1 MIELAN
7 VTKHFQTVQAVREVC
22 LNVGE
27 GELVTLLGPSG
38 SGKSTTLMMVAGHQ
52 TPDSGTIRIDG
63 VDVTYL
69 PPRQRDIGMVF
80 QNYALFPHMTVEQN
94 VGFPLRV
101 RRQMRH
107 DASEKVEAVLNLV
120 RLQGLGARY
129 PRQLSG
135 GQQQR
140 VALARALVFGP
151 RILLMDE
158 PLSSLDKQLR
168 EEMQLEIKRLQREL
182 KITTIYV
189 THDQKEALTISD
201 RVAVLNRG
209 IVEQL
214 GTPDDLYDRPSNKFV
229 ADFIGESNFLTG
241 RVAEIANGSCRVVTT
256 MGLALQC
263 PAQEKVALGQ
273 EITVAVRPESILI
286 GSTPLGNDVNQ
297 LEGKL
302 EEVIYYGEA
311 TRLSIRVN
319 DRESLVVKQANTGL
333 QDSLVIGEKICMRW
347 KQSKTTMI
355 VNKED

>member
-7 VTKHFQTVQAVREVC
+7 VIKHFQTVEAVRDIC
-22 LNVGE
+22 LHVRK

-94 VGFPLRV
+94 IAFPLRV
-101 RRQMRH
+101 RRLERH
-107 DASEKVEAVLNLV
+107 DASEKVQSVLNLV
-120 RLQGLGARY
+120 RLQRLGARY

-168 EEMQLEIKRLQREL
+168 E
-182 KITTIYV
+182 
-189 THDQKEALTISD
+189 
-201 RVAVLNRG
+201 
-209 IVEQL
+209 
-214 GTPDDLYDRPSNKFV
+214 
-229 ADFIGESNFLTG
+229 
-241 RVAEIANGSCRVVTT
+241 
-256 MGLALQC
+256 
-263 PAQEKVALGQ
+263 
-273 EITVAVRPESILI
+273 
-286 GSTPLGNDVNQ
+286 
-297 LEGKL
+297 
-302 EEVIYYGEA
+302 
-311 TRLSIRVN
+311 
-319 DRESLVVKQANTGL
+319 
-333 QDSLVIGEKICMRW
+333 
-347 KQSKTTMI
+347 
-355 VNKED
+355 

>member
-7 VTKHFQTVQAVREVC
+7 VIKHFQTVEAVRDIC
-22 LNVGE
+22 LHVRK

-94 VGFPLRV
+94 IAFPLRV
-101 RRQMRH
+101 RRLERH
-107 DASEKVEAVLNLV
+107 DASEKVQAVLNLV

-214 GTPDDLYDRPSNKFV
+214 GTPDDLYDRPSNRFV

-241 RVAEIANGSCRVVTT
+241 HVAEIANGNCRVVTT

-263 PAQEKVALGQ
+263 PVQEKVAIGQ

-286 GSTPLGNDVNQ
+286 VSGPLSSDVNQ
-297 LEGKL
+297 LEGEL

-319 DRESLVVKQANTGL
+319 ERESLIVKQANTGL

-347 KQSKTTMI
+347 KQSKTTML
-355 VNKED
+355 VNEED

>member
-1 MIELAN
+1 
-7 VTKHFQTVQAVREVC
+7 
-22 LNVGE
+22 
-27 GELVTLLGPSG
+27 
-38 SGKSTTLMMVAGHQ
+38 MMVAGHQ

-69 PPRQRDIGMVF
+69 PPRQRNIGMVF

-94 VGFPLRV
+94 IGFPLRV
-101 RRQMRH
+101 RRRERH

-241 RVAEIANGSCRVVTT
+241 RVAEIANGNCRVVTT
-256 MGLALQC
+256 TGLALQC
-263 PAQEKVALGQ
+263 PTQKKVAVGQ

-286 GSTPLGNDVNQ
+286 GGAPAGSDVNQ

-319 DRESLVVKQANTGL
+319 ERESLVVKQANTGL